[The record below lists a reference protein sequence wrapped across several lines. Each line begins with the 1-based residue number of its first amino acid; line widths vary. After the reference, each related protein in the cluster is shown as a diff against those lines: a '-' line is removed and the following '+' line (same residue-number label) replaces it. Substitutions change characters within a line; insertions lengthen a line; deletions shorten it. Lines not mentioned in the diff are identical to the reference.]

1 MGKFNLKKHAEG
13 YIDQVETRLQ
23 DQSKSM
29 GIESTDDS
37 GNYEY
42 RLKET
47 RKDPSGD
54 ETYQKLLEKNRES
67 NSGDEITEAAMNR
80 KDKTINDME
89 VRSDAMENTP
99 LQDYSIPQDKKYE
112 KEFVKAEQ
120 SDKRDTEF
128 WDKYVGDQMLGMTTK
143 IIDNKQPSQLIS
155 NYEDRDDFNKNV
167 KMAEKVQ
174 SLKDADA
181 VLFYIYKKAYMED
194 REVNEEEKQII
205 ADVNSG
211 KIRILSENAFPRA
224 LPMNIEE
231 EVVGDEE
238 DEKVTKRQT
247 ILNNQKRLS
256 I

>member
-13 YIDQVETRLQ
+13 YVDQVETRLQ

-29 GIESTDDS
+29 GIEATDDS

-47 RKDPSGD
+47 RKEPSGD
-54 ETYQKLLEKNRES
+54 ETYQKMLENNRES

-89 VRSDAMENTP
+89 VRSDAMANTP
-99 LQDYSIPQDKKYE
+99 LQDYSIPQDKEYE
-112 KEFVKAEQ
+112 KEYTEAQQ
-120 SDKRDTEF
+120 SEKRDTEF

-143 IIDNKQPSQLIS
+143 IVDNGQSSQLIS
-155 NYEDRDDFNKNV
+155 NYEDRDDFDKNV
-167 KMAEKVQ
+167 KMAESVQ

-181 VLFYIYKKAYMED
+181 ILFYIYKRAFMED
-194 REVNEEEKQII
+194 RDVNEEEKQII

-211 KIRILSENAFPRA
+211 KIRILSDAPFPRT
-224 LPMNIEE
+224 LPLNIEE
-231 EVVGDEE
+231 EVVGEEE
-238 DEKVTKRQT
+238 DEKSKRQR
-247 ILNNQKRLS
+247 ILNNQKKLS